1 MIAPVEKGAPIVIE
15 TLGDLIDAGMHLS
28 VYCGAALGPDW
39 CGRALDVDTAELAR
53 LFGRDAVYVGR
64 VFPLKCARCGSRK
77 LEYRVGANPTIVP
90 MAGDPFAR
98 R

>member
-1 MIAPVEKGAPIVIE
+1 MIAPIEKAGPIVIE
-15 TLGDLIDAGMHLS
+15 TLGDLIDAGMHMS

-39 CGRALDVDTAELAR
+39 CGRELGIDTAGLAS

-64 VFPLKCARCGSRK
+64 TFPLKCARCGSRK
-77 LEYRVGANPTIVP
+77 LEYRVGANMTIVP
-90 MAGDPFAR
+90 KAGDPFAR